1 MCPFKG
7 LNGDLAM
14 ANQFITT
21 DLVSNTALAMF
32 ANNAPFVMTA
42 SRIYQDDFVSSGYKI
57 GDSLQVRRQNHFL
70 VGDGSVATPQSINE
84 SVENIVI
91 EHQYH
96 ALIAYTI
103 QDLTLRIEDF
113 SRVFIAPAIQE
124 IITQMEKDISSA
136 AEQNLNFFTGTAGV
150 PINSFTTVDTAGAKL
165 LEQGVNIASDAYL
178 AMTVRDGSALKGALL
193 NNFTP
198 VFNED
203 IVRSSAI
210 GHLSYFDI
218 FQSQNIKAHV
228 AGAGPTL
235 YSTDTLLVDGAV
247 SSGNVIVLSGATASI
262 TNYFLVGD
270 LISIAGVQSTNPVG
284 RASTGQNMQFVI
296 TANAS
301 STSGGLV
308 TINVGPYIISDV
320 TNPNRNV
327 SNTIPNDAAVTVVGS
342 HNVNVAYPSR
352 GLDIVCPP
360 LYKLQ
365 VPYASVAV
373 DPETGLS
380 LAVTQTGDILGYQNY
395 MRLDLLVGFK
405 WHPQYATV
413 VLS

>member
-1 MCPFKG
+1 
-7 LNGDLAM
+7 M
-14 ANQFITT
+14 ANQFITP

-57 GDSLQVRRQNHFL
+57 GDTLQVRRQNHFI
-70 VGDGSVATPQSINE
+70 VGDGSVATPQSIIETVE
-84 SVENIVI
+84 SIVVA
-91 EHQYH
+91 HQYH

-103 QDLTLRIEDF
+103 QDLSLRIEDF
-113 SRVFIAPAIQE
+113 SRLFIAPAIQE
-124 IITQMEKDISSA
+124 VITQMEKDIASSA
-136 AEQNLNFFTGTAGV
+136 EQELNFFTGTAGV
-150 PINSFTTVDTAGAKL
+150 AINSFTTVDTAGAKL
-165 LEQGVNIASDAYL
+165 LEQGVNIASDAYM
-178 AMTVRDGSALKGALL
+178 AMTVRDGSSLKGALL

-218 FQSQNIKAHV
+218 FQSQNIKRHI
-228 AGAGPTL
+228 AGAGPRL
-235 YSTDTLLVDGAV
+235 HSSDALLVNGAVTSGNTIIMDGAT
-247 SSGNVIVLSGATASI
+247 ISI
-262 TNYFLVGD
+262 TDYFVVGD
-270 LISIAGVQSTNPVG
+270 VISIGGVESVNPVG
-284 RASTGQNMQFVI
+284 RASTGQDMQFVV

-301 STSGGLV
+301 SDGSGNITVLV
-308 TINVGPYIISDV
+308 SPSIISD
-320 TNPNRNV
+320 TANPNRNV
-327 SNTIPNDAAVTVVGS
+327 SNAVPNNAPVTMVGS

-395 MRLDLLVGFK
+395 MRIDLLCGFK
-405 WHPQYATV
+405 WHQQYAV
-413 VLS
+413 RVLS

>member
-1 MCPFKG
+1 
-7 LNGDLAM
+7 M

-57 GDSLQVRRQNHFL
+57 GDTLQVRRQNHFII
-70 VGDGSVATPQSINE
+70 GDGSVATPQSI
-84 SVENIVI
+84 VETVETITI
-91 EHQYH
+91 AHQYH

-103 QDLTLRIEDF
+103 QDLSLRIEDF
-113 SRVFIAPAIQE
+113 SRLFISPAIQE
-124 IITQMEKDISSA
+124 VITKMEIDISAA
-136 AEQNLNFFTGTAGV
+136 AEQELNFFTGTAGV
-150 PINSFTTVDTAGAKL
+150 AINSFTTVDTAGAKL
-165 LEQGVNIASDAYL
+165 LEQGVNIASDAYM
-178 AMTVRDGSALKGALL
+178 AMTVRDGSSLKGALL

-218 FQSQNIKAHV
+218 FQSQNIKYHT

-235 YSTDTLLVDGAV
+235 YSGDTLLVNGAV
-247 SSGNVIVLSGATASI
+247 SSGSTIVMDGATVSVAD
-262 TNYFLVGD
+262 YFVVGD
-270 LISIAGVQSTNPVG
+270 LISIAGVQSVNPVG
-284 RASTGQNMQFVI
+284 RASTGQDMQFVV
-296 TANAS
+296 TANA
-301 STSGGLV
+301 TSDVGGNITV
-308 TINVGPYIISDV
+308 SVSPSIISD
-320 TNPNRNV
+320 TLNPNRNV
-327 SNTIPNDAAVTVVGS
+327 SNAVPNNAPVTMVAS

-395 MRLDLLVGFK
+395 MRIDLLCGFK
-405 WHPQYATV
+405 WHNQYAVV

>member
-1 MCPFKG
+1 
-7 LNGDLAM
+7 M

-57 GDSLQVRRQNHFL
+57 GDTLQVRRQNHFI
-70 VGDGSVATPQSINE
+70 VGDGSVATPQSIIETVE
-84 SVENIVI
+84 SIVVA
-91 EHQYH
+91 HQYH

-103 QDLTLRIEDF
+103 QDLSLRIEDF
-113 SRVFIAPAIQE
+113 SRLFIAPAIQE
-124 IITQMEKDISSA
+124 VITQMEKDIASSA
-136 AEQNLNFFTGTAGV
+136 EQELNFFTGTAGV
-150 PINSFTTVDTAGAKL
+150 AINSFTTVDTAGAKL
-165 LEQGVNIASDAYL
+165 LEQGVNIASDAYM
-178 AMTVRDGSALKGALL
+178 AMTVRDGSSLKGALL

-218 FQSQNIKAHV
+218 FQSQNIKRHT
-228 AGAGPTL
+228 AGAGPRL
-235 YSTDTLLVDGAV
+235 HSSDALLVNGAV
-247 SSGNVIVLSGATASI
+247 ASGATIVMDGATALI
-262 TNYFLVGD
+262 TDYFVVGD
-270 LISIAGVQSTNPVG
+270 VISIAGVQSVNPVG
-284 RASTGQNMQFVI
+284 RAATGQDMQWVV

-301 STSGGLV
+301 SDAGGNITVLV
-308 TINVGPYIISDV
+308 SPIIISD
-320 TNPNRNV
+320 TLNPNRNV
-327 SNTIPNDAAVTVVGS
+327 SNAVPDNGPVTMVGS

-395 MRLDLLVGFK
+395 MRIDLLCGFK
-405 WHPQYATV
+405 WHQQYAV
-413 VLS
+413 RVLS

>member
-1 MCPFKG
+1 
-7 LNGDLAM
+7 M

-57 GDSLQVRRQNHFL
+57 GDTLQVRRQNHFI
-70 VGDGSVATPQSINE
+70 VGDGSVATPQSIIETVE
-84 SVENIVI
+84 SIVVA
-91 EHQYH
+91 HQYH

-113 SRVFIAPAIQE
+113 SRLFISPAIQE
-124 IITQMEKDISSA
+124 IITQMEKDLGAA
-136 AEQNLNFFTGTAGV
+136 AEQELNFFTGTAGT

-165 LEQGVNIASDAYL
+165 LEQGVNIASDAYM
-178 AMTVRDGSALKGALL
+178 AMTVRDGSSLKGALL

-218 FQSQNIKAHV
+218 FQSQNIKRHI
-228 AGAGPTL
+228 AGAGPRL
-235 YSTDTLLVDGAV
+235 NSGDTLLVNGAVASGNTIIMDGAAFTV
-247 SSGNVIVLSGATASI
+247 TD
-262 TNYFLVGD
+262 YFVVGD
-270 LISIAGVQSTNPVG
+270 VISIAGVQSVNPVG
-284 RASTGQNMQFVI
+284 RASTGQNMQFVV

-301 STSGGLV
+301 SDGAGNITV
-308 TINVGPYIISDV
+308 QVAPTIISD
-320 TNPNRNV
+320 TLNPNRNV
-327 SNTIPNDAAVTVVGS
+327 SNAIPNNAAVTMVGS
-342 HNVNVAYPSR
+342 HNVNVAYPAR
-352 GLDIVCPP
+352 ALDIVCPP

-365 VPYASVAV
+365 VPFASVAV

-395 MRLDLLVGFK
+395 MRLDLLCGFK
-405 WHPQYATV
+405 WHPQYAV
-413 VLS
+413 RVLS

>member
-1 MCPFKG
+1 
-7 LNGDLAM
+7 M

-57 GDSLQVRRQNHFL
+57 GDTLQVRRQNHFII
-70 VGDGSVATPQSINE
+70 GDGSVATPQSIIE
-84 SVENIVI
+84 TVETIVI
-91 EHQYH
+91 AHQYH
-96 ALIAYTI
+96 TLIAYTI
-103 QDLTLRIEDF
+103 QDLSLRIEDF
-113 SRVFIAPAIQE
+113 SRIFIAPAIQE
-124 IITQMEKDISSA
+124 VITQMEKDIAQA
-136 AEQNLNFFTGTAGV
+136 AEQELNFFTGTAGV
-150 PINSFTTVDTAGAKL
+150 AINSFTTVDTAGAKL
-165 LEQGVNIASDAYL
+165 LEQGVNIASDAYM
-178 AMTVRDGSALKGALL
+178 AMTVRDGSSLKGALL

-218 FQSQNIKAHV
+218 FQSQNIKHHV
-228 AGAGPTL
+228 AGAGPRL
-235 YSTDTLLVDGAV
+235 YSGDTLLVNGAVASGSTIVMDGATI
-247 SSGNVIVLSGATASI
+247 NI
-262 TNYFLVGD
+262 TDYFVVGD
-270 LISIAGVQSTNPVG
+270 LISIEGVQSVNPVG
-284 RASTGQNMQFVI
+284 RAATGQDMQWVV

-301 STSGGLV
+301 SNGTGDITVQVS
-308 TINVGPYIISDV
+308 PSIISD
-320 TNPNRNV
+320 TLNPNRNV
-327 SNTIPNDAAVTVVGS
+327 SNAVPNNAPVTMVGS

-395 MRLDLLVGFK
+395 MRIDLLCGFK
-405 WHPQYATV
+405 WHNQYATV

>member
-1 MCPFKG
+1 
-7 LNGDLAM
+7 M

-57 GDSLQVRRQNHFL
+57 GDTLQVRRQNHFII
-70 VGDGSVATPQSINE
+70 GDGSVATPQSIIETVE
-84 SVENIVI
+84 SIVVA
-91 EHQYH
+91 HQYH

-113 SRVFIAPAIQE
+113 SRLFIAPAIQE
-124 IITQMEKDISSA
+124 VITAMEKDIGSA
-136 AEQNLNFFTGTAGV
+136 AEQDLNFFTGTAGV
-150 PINSFTTVDTAGAKL
+150 AINSFTTVDTAGAKL

-178 AMTVRDGSALKGALL
+178 AMTVRDGSSLKGALL

-218 FQSQNIKAHV
+218 FQSQNIKRHI
-228 AGAGPTL
+228 AGAGPRLTPG
-235 YSTDTLLVDGAV
+235 DTLLVNGAV
-247 SSGNVIVLSGATASI
+247 SSGSTIVLDGATASV
-262 TNYFLVGD
+262 TNYFVVGD
-270 LISIAGVQSTNPVG
+270 VISIAGVQSVNPVG

-301 STSGGLV
+301 SDGGGNITV
-308 TINVGPYIISDV
+308 SVSPAIISD
-320 TNPNRNV
+320 TLNPNRNV
-327 SNTIPNDAAVTVVGS
+327 SNAIPDNSAVTMVAS
-342 HNVNVAYPSR
+342 HNVNVAYPAR

-395 MRLDLLVGFK
+395 MRIDLLCGFK
-405 WHPQYATV
+405 WHQQYAV
-413 VLS
+413 RVLS